1 LKLIKLTDPKILV
14 VGVVAAVVV
23 VEPKPPKPPV
33 LPNAPPVVVDV
44 PPNNGLLTV
53 VDVLPN
59 IDVVGCVVVVCPNNE
74 VVGFDCDPNKLP
86 F

>member
-1 LKLIKLTDPKILV
+1 
-14 VGVVAAVVV
+14 
-23 VEPKPPKPPV
+23 
-33 LPNAPPVVVDV
+33 V

-74 VVGFDCDPNKLP
+74 VVGFDCEPNRLP
-86 F
+86 IIQNKRLIILI